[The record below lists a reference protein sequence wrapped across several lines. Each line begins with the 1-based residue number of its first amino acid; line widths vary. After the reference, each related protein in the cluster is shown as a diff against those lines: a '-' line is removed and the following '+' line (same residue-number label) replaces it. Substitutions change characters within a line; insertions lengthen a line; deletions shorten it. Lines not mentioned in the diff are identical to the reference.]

1 MYKWNF
7 DRIYLKEKL
16 IECNERLDDPA
27 LLLLE
32 KLETMKNID
41 FLKNMIKHNFSN
53 KCEPIYIPSEYYEEE
68 KLKIPELKVLM
79 INACI
84 EYLYKYGQR
93 AINLIIKLYED
104 NIFYVPNEKNVR
116 ELSIEEQEEY
126 TIKNY
131 ENNSKFLLPT
141 AKEFLNLKHS
151 HIQHVSI
158 VDSYCYYSKLL
169 DKIPFIVVN
178 PEEFNS
184 ILNHELQHALE
195 FIYGLND
202 DLKYKEIGSIYF
214 ELLFCD
220 TLYEQDNKYSDDFRY
235 RVTESSLSIE
245 KIYPFFKFINI
256 LKSKKFDVTD
266 EEFIK
271 LCEKELEVSE
281 EYIQDYIERNIDS
294 GHFQELIEYL
304 FSHLKAI
311 DIREKTQKNDEDS
324 LKTLMDNYKKP
335 LTYNNLN
342 EKVLVYK
349 RYLSEIESKR

>member
-16 IECNERLDDPA
+16 MECNERLDNPGI
-27 LLLLE
+27 LLLD
-32 KLETMKNID
+32 KFATMKDID

-53 KCEPIYIPSEYYEEE
+53 QNEPVYIPSEYLEEE
-68 KLKIPELKVLM
+68 KLKTSELKVLM
-79 INACI
+79 INTCI

-104 NIFYVPNEKNVR
+104 NIFYIPEKKDEKV
-116 ELSIEEQEEY
+116 LSIEEQEEF

-141 AKEFLNLKHS
+141 AKEFLNLQHS
-151 HIQHVSI
+151 HIQQVNK

-178 PEEFNS
+178 SEEFNS

-195 FIYGLND
+195 FIYGLGD
-202 DLKYKEIGSIYF
+202 DLKYKEIGSIFF

-235 RVTESSLSIE
+235 RVTESTLSIRE
-245 KIYPFFKFINI
+245 LYPFFKFINI
-256 LKSKKFDVTD
+256 LKNKKFDLTD
-266 EEFIK
+266 KEFVE
-271 LCEKELEVSE
+271 LCEKELWLKE
-281 EYIQDYIERNIDS
+281 EYIQNYIERNIDS
-294 GHFQELIEYL
+294 GRFQELIDYL

-311 DIREKTQKNDEDS
+311 EIRDKSIRKDEDS

-335 LTYNNLN
+335 ITYNNLN

-349 RYLSEIESKR
+349 RYLSEIEAKR